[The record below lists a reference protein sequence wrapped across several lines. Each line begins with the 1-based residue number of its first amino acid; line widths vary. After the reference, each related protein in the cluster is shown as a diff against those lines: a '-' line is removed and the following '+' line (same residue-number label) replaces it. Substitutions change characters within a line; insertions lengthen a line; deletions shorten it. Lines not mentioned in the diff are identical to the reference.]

1 MIKMKESKTKQTKK
15 ELKEGSKHEENL
27 YNLVIWLIY
36 TMNNDFDGVRDNI
49 NLKIQK
55 TFNFIENESNKKE
68 IEFLKGIKND

>member
-1 MIKMKESKTKQTKK
+1 MITSKTKQTKK

-55 TFNFIENESNKKE
+55 TFNFIENESNRKE
-68 IEFLKGIKND
+68 IEFLKGIKE